1 MTDRSGK
8 TALITGASRGIGR
21 AIAEAL
27 AEAGAAVAVNYA
39 SRAEEAEQV
48 AAGIVA
54 RGGRALA
61 VGADV
66 SNAAQVDSMVDTV
79 VSELGPVGIVVNNAA
94 LTDTHKPWQEISEE
108 EWDRVMAVNLKSCF
122 LTLRATYPAMRE
134 AGWGRIINIS
144 SVTWLLGRPNLLH
157 YVSSKAGMVGF
168 TRTLAREVGPDGIT
182 VNAITPGAIQTEA
195 ELEMFPEQE
204 ELATR
209 LNDLQSVQRR
219 GLPNDIAAAAVF
231 LASDA
236 ASFIS
241 GQTINVDGG
250 WAMH

>member
-1 MTDRSGK
+1 MTELRGK

-27 AEAGAAVAVNYA
+27 AAAGANVAVNYA
-39 SRAEEAEQV
+39 TRSDEAEQV

-54 RGGRALA
+54 RGGRAMA
-61 VGADV
+61 VGADG
-66 SNAAQVDSMVDTV
+66 SDANQVHRMVESVARD
-79 VSELGPVGIVVNNAA
+79 LGPIAIVVNNAA

-108 EWDRVMAVNLKSCF
+108 EWDQVMAVNLKSCF

-144 SVTWLLGRPNLLH
+144 SVTYWLGRPNLLH
-157 YVSSKAGMVGF
+157 YVSSKAGMIGF

-195 ELEMFPEQE
+195 ELAMFPEQE

-209 LNDLQSVQRR
+209 LNDLQAVQRR
-219 GLPNDIAAAAVF
+219 GLPNDIAGAAVF